1 MKKKIVIEAKGA
13 SEKQWS
19 VLVLELNIMK
29 NAWKK
34 FGVTLSL
41 IAPEVNRIVA
51 WGNKNYDDI
60 KHDKDNHHPG

>member
-1 MKKKIVIEAKGA
+1 MIKKILLEAKGA
-13 SEKQWS
+13 SDKQWS

-29 NAWKK
+29 QAWKK

-41 IAPEVNRIVA
+41 NSPDASRIIA

-60 KHDKDNHHPG
+60 KRNSV